1 MLLWLLRPPILAG
14 LNEERTGRAP
24 VLARIVR
31 GFGLSFAGVA
41 SVAVLSF
48 SILLATFPT
57 EWRAFPLFYI
67 AAIEPEVANKLVFG
81 VVDPGTG
88 IITGN
93 WPSNTLRLQHFD
105 IYEALKVDDPK
116 KLEWKDHIFDLHSR
130 QLEGAVFYGAKVGKV
145 NLEGANLEGAWLGQV
160 KLRGAS
166 LDEAQLRGA
175 SLDEAQLQDASLKG
189 ESFRARRSK
198 GQSFRARRSMTRSFR
213 ARHSKMHSCRE
224 RRSMVRSFRMRRSS
238 GQSFKARRSKEQSF
252 RARCSKEQSFRA
264 RRSGKRSFRA
274 HRSKGQ
280 SFRARRS
287 HVAANAADL
296 SHTFLWRTNWGT
308 LDSEKLGAVLLKDVT
323 WKPALRTDDRSLG
336 LRPD

>member
-1 MLLWLLRPPILAG
+1 MPFHDARITWAQRGALFFDILVLWLLRPPILAG

-189 ESFRARRSK
+189 AELQGASLQGTELQGASLDDAQLQGASLKDAQLQRAS
-198 GQSFRARRSMTRSFR
+198 
-213 ARHSKMHSCRE
+213 
-224 RRSMVRSFRMRRSS
+224 
-238 GQSFKARRSKEQSF
+238 
-252 RARCSKEQSFRA
+252 
-264 RRSGKRSFRA
+264 
-274 HRSKGQ
+274 
-280 SFRARRS
+280 
-287 HVAANAADL
+287 
-296 SHTFLWRTNWGT
+296 
-308 LDSEKLGAVLLKDVT
+308 LDGAQLQDASLVGAELQGASLEGAELQGALLKGT
-323 WKPALRTDDRSLG
+323 ELQGASLRKA
-336 LRPD
+336 